1 MLHVLTT
8 KLGRYLYELMDVSP
22 NLIVELISQY
32 ISIAN
37 YYIIY
42 L

>member
-1 MLHVLTT
+1 MLHVLTI
-8 KLGRYLYELMDVSP
+8 KLERYLCELKDVLP

-32 ISIAN
+32 ICIAN

>member
-1 MLHVLTT
+1 MLHVLTI
-8 KLGRYLYELMDVSP
+8 KLERYLYELKDVLL

-32 ISIAN
+32 ICISN